1 MIQKIVDKRENIMEK
16 SNFTRQFEDFGIK
29 MYILAI
35 LSVISIF
42 TGGFIQLA
50 IFIIMLLSLR
60 DIKDANLELKNEK
73 LEKFRKYIIYAVI
86 VGIVGAL
93 MIMIIVIMV
102 VILFISAL
110 PGFTFSA
117 PLTVSEFQQIAPL
130 IEILLL
136 VLLGGFPVGAVALGL
151 LMIAWNNF
159 KMFLE
164 RNSELFPNNVVAKAI
179 EGSGKIKKSYLY
191 LLISL
196 IIGAVLVLIAIF
208 MFPQI
213 KTLIIDYIEET
224 EPSMELLGGI
234 TAAFAIPGIAIAI
247 LGITSFIIMIL
258 GYFKLSELKHL

>member
-1 MIQKIVDKRENIMEK
+1 LIQKIADKRENIMEK
-16 SNFTRQFEDFGIK
+16 SNFIRQFEDFGIK

-130 IEILLL
+130 IKILLFI
-136 VLLGGFPVGAVALGL
+136 LLGGFPVGVVALEL
-151 LMIAWNNF
+151 LMIAWKNF
-159 KMFLE
+159 QMFLE
-164 RNSELFPNNVVAKAI
+164 SNSALFPNTVAAKTI
-179 EGSGKIKKSYLY
+179 GGSAKIKNSYLY
-191 LLISL
+191 LLILL
-196 IIGAVLVLIAIF
+196 IIGAVLVLITIF
-208 MFPQI
+208 IFPQI
-213 KTLIIDYIEET
+213 EALIIEYIEGT
-224 EPSMELLGGI
+224 IPSIESLGGLI
-234 TAAFAIPGIAIAI
+234 VAFAIPGIMIAI
-247 LGITSFIIMIL
+247 LGIVSFILMII